1 MRQDKKL
8 YEQADDIRVKDDE
21 LFDPL
26 NLLDETLMP
35 APAAKE
41 KAAAPAPAVKKKAA
55 AYAPAVKEEP
65 AAPAPAAKKKPAA
78 YANAPEKEI
87 TYETGEIELLDLE
100 EEEAI
105 PSRGAVSSMRTA
117 KNHKESVKG
126 KKKRNDVAL
135 RERIRV
141 FFARKFAGYTG
152 LDWLICGTGVAILLA
167 VIIVAG
173 IFAVR
178 SRNSRDA
185 ANMNDVGQ
193 TLVQMGILG
202 EDGLAAVSDAQA
214 AKQALEVTPEITPEV
229 TEIPQEE
236 ETRTVAVRVSFTSV
250 EKDLK
255 IKFTNRE
262 TGKLINNAKFKVILT
277 SSSGRE
283 LVYEDDDMD
292 GIIYHTGMTPGTYD
306 VKVEAPERFE
316 IAACESRVKV
326 RDTIVYEKIEVEDE
340 IKSESE
346 INVAVEDVQMNVGI
360 EEEIITGS
368 LTDTVEWVESTKT
381 TINNDAGYSEIPKS
395 SITDPSLL
403 AGRNFGALAS
413 ARGSVAANMLFQSVL
428 LSAMPTAGTSLTDTP
443 APTDTP
449 TPTETPTPAEIPTPA
464 ETPTPTETPTQ
475 TETPTPT
482 TTATPTTTVSP
493 SASPTPSNTPTPS
506 GTPTPSVTVSPTPSG
521 TPVYAKEI
529 KLEPASVSLTLGGGT
544 RTLAATLIMADGTEY
559 KGSEHLTWS
568 SSDESVVTVDASGKL
583 TPVAAGEATIT
594 VTSVETDADG
604 KAIEKICKV
613 KVKEAVLS
621 VTMSSEKAELYTGA
635 KLTLVATV
643 EKNGKKETSATE
655 NLVTWSSSD
664 LSIATVNEK
673 TGEVT
678 GLKAGTVTITATTV
692 DEDQNGHKL
701 SATCVITVK
710 NDPSRDTQSKLSDLN
725 GNQVYVKNSSGNY
738 VEATFADYFSA
749 EKFYIR
755 SATQYRYT
763 GWQTIDNATYY
774 FDKNGN
780 YVTGKQVIQGVEYT
794 FSNNG
799 VLSVGG
805 GILGIDVSKHNGTI
819 NWNAV
824 KNAGVSFVI
833 IRCGYRGSTQ
843 GALVEDAMFRTNI
856 EGAQAAG
863 LKVGV
868 YFYSQAVNEVEA
880 VQEASM
886 VLSLVKNYKISYP
899 IFIDTEQ
906 SGGRA
911 DRISRE
917 TRTAVCRAF
926 CETIKNGGYT
936 PGIYS
941 SKSWFMNNLNVSSL
955 SAYKIWL
962 AQYATK
968 PTYTGRYDLWQS
980 TDKGRISGISTNVDL
995 NYSYLGY

>member
-1 MRQDKKL
+1 
-8 YEQADDIRVKDDE
+8 
-21 LFDPL
+21 
-26 NLLDETLMP
+26 
-35 APAAKE
+35 
-41 KAAAPAPAVKKKAA
+41 
-55 AYAPAVKEEP
+55 
-65 AAPAPAAKKKPAA
+65 
-78 YANAPEKEI
+78 
-87 TYETGEIELLDLE
+87 
-100 EEEAI
+100 
-105 PSRGAVSSMRTA
+105 
-117 KNHKESVKG
+117 
-126 KKKRNDVAL
+126 
-135 RERIRV
+135 
-141 FFARKFAGYTG
+141 
-152 LDWLICGTGVAILLA
+152 
-167 VIIVAG
+167 
-173 IFAVR
+173 
-178 SRNSRDA
+178 
-185 ANMNDVGQ
+185 
-193 TLVQMGILG
+193 
-202 EDGLAAVSDAQA
+202 
-214 AKQALEVTPEITPEV
+214 
-229 TEIPQEE
+229 
-236 ETRTVAVRVSFTSV
+236 
-250 EKDLK
+250 
-255 IKFTNRE
+255 
-262 TGKLINNAKFKVILT
+262 
-277 SSSGRE
+277 
-283 LVYEDDDMD
+283 
-292 GIIYHTGMTPGTYD
+292 
-306 VKVEAPERFE
+306 
-316 IAACESRVKV
+316 
-326 RDTIVYEKIEVEDE
+326 
-340 IKSESE
+340 
-346 INVAVEDVQMNVGI
+346 
-360 EEEIITGS
+360 
-368 LTDTVEWVESTKT
+368 
-381 TINNDAGYSEIPKS
+381 
-395 SITDPSLL
+395 
-403 AGRNFGALAS
+403 
-413 ARGSVAANMLFQSVL
+413 
-428 LSAMPTAGTSLTDTP
+428 
-443 APTDTP
+443 
-449 TPTETPTPAEIPTPA
+449 
-464 ETPTPTETPTQ
+464 
-475 TETPTPT
+475 
-482 TTATPTTTVSP
+482 
-493 SASPTPSNTPTPS
+493 
-506 GTPTPSVTVSPTPSG
+506 
-521 TPVYAKEI
+521 
-529 KLEPASVSLTLGGGT
+529 
-544 RTLAATLIMADGTEY
+544 MADGTEY

-568 SSDESVVTVDASGKL
+568 SSDERVVTVDASGKL

-604 KAIEKICKV
+604 NVIEKICKV
-613 KVKEAVLS
+613 KVREAVIS
-621 VTMSSEKAELYTGA
+621 VTMNSEKAELYTGA

-643 EKNGKKETSATE
+643 EKGGKKETSATE
-655 NLVTWSSSD
+655 DLVTWSSSD
-664 LSIATVNEK
+664 LSIATVDEK
-673 TGEVT
+673 TGEVK

-701 SATCVITVK
+701 SATCTITVK

-725 GNQVYVKNSSGNY
+725 GNQVYVKDSSGNY

-819 NWNAV
+819 NWTAV

-843 GALVEDAMFRTNI
+843 GALVEDAMFRRNI

-955 SAYKIWL
+955 SSYKIWL